1 LGELL
6 NYYLFRSMILNKYR
20 TSFVAAILLSG
31 VALFSG
37 CSKQESVRIRLDAQ
51 ETVTI
56 PLTIDRYA
64 TYEASTSNRVNDLSA
79 ALVEKGFSLD
89 DADTAYI
96 AALEL
101 NVIQPSAEN
110 FRFCREVSIYLTA
123 PGMPDILLGEKSDPS
138 KLSGNPLFLFRT
150 DANLMEYFKKGEFAY
165 KAVFK
170 MRQLFDEEIQVRIKP
185 IYFVEAKKSN

>member
-1 LGELL
+1 
-6 NYYLFRSMILNKYR
+6 MISRKI
-20 TSFVAAILLSG
+20 SSAWMAAILFAG
-31 VALFSG
+31 VAFMSS
-37 CSKQESVRIRLDAQ
+37 CTKEESIRIRLDAQ

-56 PLTIDRYA
+56 PNTIDRYA
-64 TYEASTSNRVNDLSA
+64 TYEASTTNRVNDLSA
-79 ALVEKGFSLD
+79 ALVDKGFSIE

-150 DANLMEYFKKGEFAY
+150 DANLMEYFRKGEFAY

-170 MRQLFDEEIQVRIKP
+170 MRQTFDEDIQVKIKP
-185 IYFVEAKKSN
+185 IYFVEAKKSK